1 MTFPRGL
8 YSRPD
13 KLNHAQTVLYEIDML
28 RFAKERLSF
37 PQTASVKPDEWVYLE
52 AFLLHYR
59 NLIEFFGKR
68 KLDVKPDALSISRP
82 EDIWPG
88 RVPDKAVVA
97 RMASLDLW
105 EKYDTHDN
113 DKAISKYLHHCTTQ
127 RTEGAKWHVN
137 TMYEELRPVLEQFEA
152 LLPEYKPATHTRTFS
167 NVAAPLPDGHSTAST
182 RVIDLGLNPSF
193 PVKKA

>member
-28 RFAKERLSF
+28 RFAKERLSS
-37 PQTASVKPDEWVYLE
+37 PQTASVKPDECVYLE

-68 KLDVKPDALSISRP
+68 KQDVKPDSLSILRP

-88 RVPDKAVVA
+88 RVPDKAVLA

-127 RTEGAKWHVN
+127 RIEFAEWDVN
-137 TMYEELRPVLEQFEA
+137 IMYEELRPVLEQFEA

-167 NVAAPLPDGHSTAST
+167 IVAAPLPDGYSTAST
-182 RVIDLGLNPSF
+182 RIIDLGLNPSF

>member
-28 RFAKERLSF
+28 RFAKERLSS
-37 PQTASVKPDEWVYLE
+37 PQTASVKPDECVYLE

-127 RTEGAKWHVN
+127 RTVVAKWDVN
-137 TMYEELRPVLEQFEA
+137 TMYEQLRPVLEDFEA
-152 LLPEYKPATHTRTFS
+152 LLPEYKPAADKTTFS
-167 NVAAPLPDGHSTAST
+167 IVAAPSPDGHSTAST